1 MAWLERRANSYRIVF
16 RFASEKF
23 HYSLKTGN
31 ERTATAAL
39 ARLEENLY
47 LLEHGRLELP
57 PGADLATF
65 LISDGKLNG
74 KPVIEK
80 ALTLGEMIDRY
91 KKELPEGAKEASTR
105 YSEKVHLGHL

>member
-1 MAWLERRANSYRIVF
+1 MAWLERRADSYRIVF
-16 RFASEKF
+16 RYAGEKF

-31 ERTATAAL
+31 ERSATAAL

-47 LLEHGRLELP
+47 LLDHGRLALP

-74 KPVIEK
+74 KLTIDKP
-80 ALTLGEMIDRY
+80 LTLGEIIHRY
-91 KKELPEGAKEASTR
+91 EKELPEGAKEENTR
-105 YSEKVHLGHL
+105 